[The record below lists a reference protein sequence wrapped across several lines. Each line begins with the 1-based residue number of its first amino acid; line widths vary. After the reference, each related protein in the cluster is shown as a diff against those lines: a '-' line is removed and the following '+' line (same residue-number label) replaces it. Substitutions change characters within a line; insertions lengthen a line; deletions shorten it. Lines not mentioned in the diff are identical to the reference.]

1 MLSSRPSKP
10 TALRWSQVRQLII
23 GRRVGTVSTAIVLAF
38 SAASAWP
45 AYFTSALGSAL
56 AGPSDCD
63 DCFEQVLFGP
73 GQTINYFGQTYDG
86 LFVGSNGYVTFGSG
100 LSDWVPQPLLPRFA
114 PAMIAAVWTDLDTRE
129 DTTSNVFVNTS
140 TPGQIVVTWDGSGH
154 YPQDYSVRSFAQL
167 VVRSSQFA
175 VPAGQGQIGFF
186 YGAVTDQNF
195 AVAGLSNGNPSVDDG
210 DQESHSGPASDL
222 SNRELW
228 LASPSVNVPPVFVPE
243 PGIPA
248 ALAVGLLAAA
258 LARTRGY
265 LRQK

>member
-175 VPAGQGQIGFF
+175 VPAGRVRSDFSTVQLPIRILPSPGS
-186 YGAVTDQNF
+186 AMATRPLTT
-195 AVAGLSNGNPSVDDG
+195 ATRNPIPVRL
-210 DQESHSGPASDL
+210 QTYRIESSGS
-222 SNRELW
+222 RH
-228 LASPSVNVPPVFVPE
+228 
-243 PGIPA
+243 
-248 ALAVGLLAAA
+248 
-258 LARTRGY
+258 RR
-265 LRQK
+265 